1 LATTVRLAIAAG
13 GCATRF
19 ALEAD
24 APRTLLL
31 VGATTALELTGA
43 AAICCAF
50 TATADLATACELTK
64 LVCET
69 AVTPPGAV
77 LFTYLMF
84 VLLTVVLFTVV
95 LLIFVT
101 WLL

>member
-1 LATTVRLAIAAG
+1 
-13 GCATRF
+13 
-19 ALEAD
+19 
-24 APRTLLL
+24 L

-69 AVTPPGAV
+69 AVTPPGTV

-101 WLL
+101 WLLYTFVMVVVLTLVLLTFTRST